1 MQMRTKL
8 AAALVLA
15 ATAMSVHAQ
24 AKPEDSI
31 LYRQGIFKAQRW
43 NLLPMAMMV
52 QGKMPY
58 DQAAFLSRAQRLEQ
72 LSHMAWEG
80 FGAGTDKGAPT
91 KAKAEIWSDAAGF
104 KKAQD
109 AFQAETPKLVA
120 AAQSGNMDQIKAA
133 FSGVVKTCDNCHDNF
148 RSK

>member
-15 ATAMSVHAQ
+15 ATAASAHAQ
-24 AKPEDSI
+24 SKPEDSI

-43 NLLPMAMMV
+43 NVAPMGAMV

-58 DQAAFLSRAQRLEQ
+58 DQAAFLQRAQRLDQ

-91 KAKAEIWSDAAGF
+91 KAKAEIWSEDR
-104 KKAQD
+104 K
-109 AFQAETPKLVA
+109 
-120 AAQSGNMDQIKAA
+120 S
-133 FSGVVKTCDNCHDNF
+133 VV
-148 RSK
+148 

>member
-15 ATAMSVHAQ
+15 ATAASAHAQ
-24 AKPEDSI
+24 SKPEDSI

-43 NLLPMAMMV
+43 NVAPMGAMV

-58 DQAAFLSRAQRLEQ
+58 DQAAFLARAQRLDQ
-72 LSHMAWEG
+72 LSKMAWEG
-80 FGAGTDKGAPT
+80 FGPGTDAGAPT
-91 KAKAEIWSDAAGF
+91 RAKAEIWSDAAGF
-104 KKAQD
+104 KKAAD

-120 AAQSGNMDQIKAA
+120 AAQSGNMD
-133 FSGVVKTCDNCHDNF
+133 
-148 RSK
+148 